1 MYTGGSGEVSQNLYR
16 VLGPGKGFAGL
27 GKGCM
32 RSGHG
37 AISIGCGVD
46 REASAHRSGREW
58 KPVSSWFK
66 DRMWIRNWLC
76 LEFIPR
82 LLQPGFWQYRN

>member
-1 MYTGGSGEVSQNLYR
+1 MEYTGGSGEVFQNLCR

-37 AISIGCGVD
+37 AISMGCGVI
-46 REASAHRSGREW
+46 E
-58 KPVSSWFK
+58 K
-66 DRMWIRNWLC
+66 
-76 LEFIPR
+76 
-82 LLQPGFWQYRN
+82 LQPTGRAGSGKWLVTCFIVVQGQDVD